1 MKKNLIKSAL
11 VLSIAAMITACG
23 GNNNETQAPAG
34 NSAPANNATTT
45 QPANNVE
52 TETVAPSA
60 NGVNYDQIID
70 DYSSLVDQMIE
81 MNKKIEAGDMSA
93 MDNYQSLMQKSNKFS
108 EDCQKASTEN
118 LLTSKQL
125 RRLQKIMSRLDEVK

>member
-34 NSAPANNATTT
+34 NIAPANNAATS
-45 QPANNVE
+45 QPTNNAG
-52 TETVAPSA
+52 TEAAAPAASGA
-60 NGVNYDQIID
+60 NYDQIINE
-70 DYSSLVDQMIE
+70 YSAMIDQMIE

-93 MDNYQSLMQKSNKFS
+93 MNNYQSLMQKSAKITQDIQNVQGQLTPEQLSKY
-108 EDCQKASTEN
+108 EQ
-118 LLTSKQL
+118 LLT
-125 RRLQKIMSRLDEVK
+125 KIEGMN

>member
-11 VLSIAAMITACG
+11 VISIAAMFTACG

-34 NSAPANNATTT
+34 NTAPASNAAPA
-45 QPANNVE
+45 QPANNSGIE
-52 TETVAPSA
+52 AAAPAA

-81 MNKKIEAGDMSA
+81 MNKKIDAGDMSA
-93 MDNYQSLMQKSNKFS
+93 MDNYQSLMEKSNKIS

-118 LLTSKQL
+118 
-125 RRLQKIMSRLDEVK
+125 